1 MIDDREKSRQVAE
14 ELVAAHRTDDPA
26 YSEALRLA
34 TGRQPDDAAD
44 VEEQLAEA
52 HHAVDRVV
60 DHLVQI
66 VVAAITR
73 LAAAFPQT
81 FGLEKHLAHRPLK
94 IGIPADL
101 RAALPELPSRVGQGT
116 GRLCETHHVPAGAH
130 GRRAARRSCRRSVR

>member
-1 MIDDREKSRQVAE
+1 LFNPKVAE
-14 ELVAAHRTDDPA
+14 NGGWSDISR
-26 YSEALRLA
+26 
-34 TGRQPDDAAD
+34 
-44 VEEQLAEA
+44 
-52 HHAVDRVV
+52 DR
-60 DHLVQI
+60 I
-66 VVAAITR
+66 GAAITR

-130 GRRAARRSCRRSVR
+130 GRRAARRSSPAIRQAR